1 MSPLPKTLGKRSKI
15 PEFLPCGNDNDSE
28 NSGSLTLQTHMLTC
42 GSPQTTVYV
51 ILYRTLGTQTP
62 PDSGP
67 RTTCTPA
74 NPYLKGRDCPRARGR
89 KPMGL
94 RHL

>member
-62 PDSGP
+62 PEHLHPSQPIPQG
-67 RTTCTPA
+67 
-74 NPYLKGRDCPRARGR
+74 KGLSKSERQETNGA
-89 KPMGL
+89 
-94 RHL
+94 